1 MPRAPGT
8 NGDIIFLLP
17 SVTGTGGGGA
27 LGTRTPSQAPGRALS
42 RQRRPPR
49 RLALCSRPRAQKA
62 FCIFKWVGGGGD
74 EYFVTCEKS
83 TKFQFQSSQIHLRGR
98 SHLPV
103 YRLCTAAFVRQ
114 RPSGPRGLRHLLPGP
129 LRTTSARPCSGR
141 GAGSQL
147 GAGGE
152 GATMRGGGEG
162 GSRPGGVFQA
172 AWPCPKSHSHR
183 HGLDAGTGGRG
194 RRAWRHQGGDTL
206 GHLDLMA
213 GKS

>member
-17 SVTGTGGGGA
+17 SVTGTGGRGA
-27 LGTRTPSQAPGRALS
+27 LGTRTPSQAPERALS

-114 RPSGPRGLRHLLPGP
+114 RPSGLRGLRHLLPGP
-129 LRTTSARPCSGR
+129 LLWEGCWQPAGCQGRRSHNEGWRGGRVSARGR
-141 GAGSQL
+141 LPGS
-147 GAGGE
+147 
-152 GATMRGGGEG
+152 
-162 GSRPGGVFQA
+162 
-172 AWPCPKSHSHR
+172 
-183 HGLDAGTGGRG
+183 
-194 RRAWRHQGGDTL
+194 
-206 GHLDLMA
+206 MA
-213 GKS
+213 LS